1 LPRGFRANPAS
12 TIARVLIDAVVDPK
26 PGTQVVL
33 SQELTART

>member
-1 LPRGFRANPAS
+1 
-12 TIARVLIDAVVDPK
+12 VLIDAVIDPK